1 MSERPSAGPVVVR
14 TGRSEDVATV
24 LRFWTQATSVAS
36 STDDPES
43 VSALLARDPEAL
55 MVAELDGRVVGTLI
69 VGWDGWRAG
78 LYRLAVDPSLRR
90 SGIGGSLVREAERRL
105 SELGARRVA
114 AVVIGEH
121 DHAVGFCRAMGYEHD
136 VRVGRFVRD
145 LPAE

>member
-90 SGIGGSLVREAERRL
+90 SGIGVRW
-105 SELGARRVA
+105 
-114 AVVIGEH
+114 
-121 DHAVGFCRAMGYEHD
+121 
-136 VRVGRFVRD
+136 
-145 LPAE
+145 